1 MCHPKNEN
9 ERSTE
14 GQATKNTESAD
25 TLKRQLS
32 ELYADEGC
40 LGCQSCQHCEKGQ
53 PEDTSHFVSSAS
65 SGKKRETA
73 TEEHNPEEIHQSANA
88 HEKEDNGIHQNGQT
102 LNPEKTNTKKH
113 KSSTDEPPNRRGK
126 KKRKKKFYDNEVT
139 KPSKQMIRINYLLQ
153 ASFLMNEFN
162 PNISREYIKTMR
174 KLSNKF
180 LIKYDRKF
188 KKLFCKKCNSV
199 LIPSATCKVSVNP
212 LNLRKKKKKKKKEEV
227 SSNLKGKVRDE
238 FLVSYRCNYCQ
249 HDTKLVYENGLT
261 AQRANEAEAV

>member
-1 MCHPKNEN
+1 MRPPKNEN
-9 ERSTE
+9 GRNTE
-14 GQATKNTESAD
+14 GQPAKNTESAN
-25 TLKRQLS
+25 TLKRKVS

-40 LGCQSCQHCEKGQ
+40 QHGEKGL
-53 PEDTSHFVSSAS
+53 PEDTSHFVLS
-65 SGKKRETA
+65 SGSAGKKLGTA
-73 TEEHNPEEIHQSANA
+73 TENHNPENIHENTNV
-88 HEKEDNGIHQNGQT
+88 HEKKEDDGVVNQNGQT
-102 LNPEKTNTKKH
+102 NTEKMNTKEYKP
-113 KSSTDEPPNRRGK
+113 STDEPPIGRKK
-126 KKRKKKFYDNEVT
+126 KKRKKKFNENEVT

-180 LIKYDRKF
+180 LIKYDKKF

-212 LNLRKKKKKKKKEEV
+212 LNLRKKKKNKNEEV
-227 SSNLKGKVRDE
+227 SSNLKGKCRDE

-249 HDTKLVYENGLT
+249 HDTKFVYENGLT
-261 AQRANEAEAV
+261 AQRVNEAEVA